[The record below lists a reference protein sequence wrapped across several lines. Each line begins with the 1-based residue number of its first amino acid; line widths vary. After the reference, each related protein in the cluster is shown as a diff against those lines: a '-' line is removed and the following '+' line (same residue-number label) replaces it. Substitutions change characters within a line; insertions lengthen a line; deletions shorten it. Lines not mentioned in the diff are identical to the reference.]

1 MGHTPCYVIKTIYI
15 YSQDAL
21 QHLHTLHLGQSKRKF
36 GTRLKEHQ
44 KTISTLDKGKSALA
58 EHKTYIFVMLM
69 RVLKLHCSL
78 TTNAKQIKTKL
89 LYKNAFS
96 ESSAKKIRKYMH
108 RCIILFRH
116 GYTLLQSWKWYTP
129 IITTAYKQVGN
140 FSEHAR
146 RKSIWRHILG
156 VFREFIWF

>member
-21 QHLHTLHLGQSKRKF
+21 QHLHTLHLGQSKRQF

-44 KTISTLDKGKSALA
+44 KAISTLDKGKSALA

-96 ESSAKKIRKYMH
+96 ESSAKKIR
-108 RCIILFRH
+108 
-116 GYTLLQSWKWYTP
+116 
-129 IITTAYKQVGN
+129 
-140 FSEHAR
+140 
-146 RKSIWRHILG
+146 
-156 VFREFIWF
+156 